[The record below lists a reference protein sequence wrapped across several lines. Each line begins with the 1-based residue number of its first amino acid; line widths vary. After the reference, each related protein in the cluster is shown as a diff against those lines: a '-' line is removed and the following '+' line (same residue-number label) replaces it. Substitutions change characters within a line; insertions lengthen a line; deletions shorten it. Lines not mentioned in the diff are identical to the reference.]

1 MLVAIV
7 RYALKVAK
15 PYRSIGWPPT
25 TDDIR
30 VRMCCIAVDDHI
42 LWGAPP
48 PHGKAAYIA
57 YEGGQVGPP
66 HAGEQADGLIRKMNW
81 TALARLPTLA
91 AFPSGRRFFRVR
103 DTDIQ
108 KSLGGAV

>member
-1 MLVAIV
+1 
-7 RYALKVAK
+7 
-15 PYRSIGWPPT
+15 
-25 TDDIR
+25 
-30 VRMCCIAVDDHI
+30 
-42 LWGAPP
+42 
-48 PHGKAAYIA
+48 
-57 YEGGQVGPP
+57 VGPP

-91 AFPSGRRFFRVR
+91 AFPSGRCFFRVR